1 MSEGNTAHHGRLRD
15 RLRDRL
21 REETGR
27 AILVAAEAVFAED
40 GLHAARMERI
50 AARAGV
56 AVGTLYNHFEDKDA
70 LLASLVRES
79 HGALLAR
86 VDRAVAAVERNDV
99 RARLRAF
106 LAAVAT
112 HAREHGRFLA
122 VLVQAGE
129 GPARLRP
136 PRTLLAEL
144 VGRADRIVADGIAA
158 GELRPDPAKL
168 FGHALVGMTR
178 AVVLRSLESGTSD
191 EVSDAIVDIF
201 LRGAA
206 R

>member
-1 MSEGNTAHHGRLRD
+1 MNENSSQNQA

-27 AILVAAEAVFAED
+27 VILEAAEAVFAEE

-56 AVGTLYNHFEDKDA
+56 AVGTLYNHFRDRDA
-70 LLASLVRES
+70 LLRALARSRREALLERVD
-79 HGALLAR
+79 GAL
-86 VDRAVAAVERNDV
+86 AAAEGKDV

-106 LAAVAT
+106 LEAVAA
-112 HAREHGRFLA
+112 HAREHGRFLS

-129 GPARLRP
+129 GPARPRP
-136 PRTLLAEL
+136 PRNLLAEL
-144 VGRADRIVADGIAA
+144 VARADRIVADGVAS
-158 GELRPDPAKL
+158 GDLRPDGERV
-168 FGHALVGMTR
+168 FGLALVGMAR
-178 AVVLRSLESGTSD
+178 AVLIRSLEGEGGD
-191 EVSDAIVDIF
+191 DPAEAILDLF

>member
-1 MSEGNTAHHGRLRD
+1 MNEGSSHHQT

-27 AILVAAEAVFAED
+27 AILEAAEAVFAEE

-50 AARAGV
+50 ATRAGV
-56 AVGTLYNHFEDKDA
+56 AVGTLYNHFRDKEA
-70 LLASLVRES
+70 LLRSLLRSRREALLERVDGALADAAGRPVRE
-79 HGALLAR
+79 
-86 VDRAVAAVERNDV
+86 
-99 RARLRAF
+99 RLRAY

-112 HAREHGRFLA
+112 HARAHGPFLS

-129 GPARLRP
+129 GPGRARP

-144 VGRADRIVADGIAA
+144 VARADRIAADGIAA
-158 GELRPDPAKL
+158 GELRPDPANV
-168 FGHALVGMTR
+168 FGLAFVGMAR
-178 AVVLRSLESGTSD
+178 AVLIRSLEGAPLDVT
-191 EVSDAIVDIF
+191 DAIVDIF
-201 LRGAA
+201 LEGAA

>member
-1 MSEGNTAHHGRLRD
+1 MNEGSTSHQA

-21 REETGR
+21 REEMGR
-27 AILVAAEAVFAED
+27 AILEAAEAVFAED

-50 AARAGV
+50 ASRAGV
-56 AVGTLYNHFEDKDA
+56 AVGTLYNHFKDKDA
-70 LLASLVRES
+70 LLASLVRAS
-79 HGALLAR
+79 HRALLER
-86 VDRAVAAVERNDV
+86 VDRALSAAAGEDV

-106 LAAVAT
+106 LSSVAA

-136 PRTLLAEL
+136 QRTLLAEL
-144 VGRADRIVADGIAA
+144 VARVDRVVADGVAA
-158 GELRPDPAKL
+158 GDLRADGAEL
-168 FGHALVGMTR
+168 FGHALVGMAR
-178 AVVLRSLESGTSD
+178 AMILRSIESGAQED
-191 EVSDAIVDIF
+191 VSDAVVDIF